1 MEVPSEAL
9 QNSLVRNASVSKTSR
24 PAWFMDIDESRI
36 HIVRQESG
44 IDPLSVFQKR
54 YKASL
59 GLEFGDE
66 EE

>member
-1 MEVPSEAL
+1 MAVPSETL
-9 QNSLVRNASVSKTSR
+9 RNSFVRSASVSKTSR
-24 PAWFMDIDESRI
+24 PAWFLDIDESRI

-44 IDPLSVFQKR
+44 IDPLSAFKKR

-59 GLEFGDE
+59 GLELGDE

>member
-1 MEVPSEAL
+1 MAVPLEAL
-9 QNSLVRNASVSKTSR
+9 QNNSVRNASVSKTSQ
-24 PAWFMDIDESRI
+24 PAWFIDIDESQI

-44 IDPLSVFQKR
+44 IDPLSVFKKR